1 MNKAK
6 PFCISKWEV
15 WEAYKRVKANQG
27 AAGVDGQSISGFEE
41 GLKDNL
47 FRIWNRMSS
56 GSYFPTP
63 VRRVDIPKD
72 NGGRRPLGI
81 PTVADRIAQTVVK
94 RYLEPILER
103 QFHPDSYG
111 YRAQK
116 SAIEA
121 VGVARQRCWRY
132 NWVLD
137 LDIKGFFDNIDHNL
151 LMRAVRKHT
160 DCKWALLYIERWLK
174 APVQMEDGSL
184 IHRDRGTPQGGV
196 ISPLLANLFLHYAF
210 DRWMQRQY
218 PQTPFERY
226 ADDMICHC
234 QDKAEAERLQVAIER
249 RFAECGLELNL
260 QKTKVVYCKDSNR
273 RGNYPEQKFDFLGYT
288 FRPRSAKGCSGQLFV
303 SFTPAI
309 SNKAAK
315 SIRDAA
321 RQWKLHRR
329 TDKSIDE
336 LAQEINPVVRGWVNY
351 YGSFYRTAL
360 ARTSQHL
367 NSILVKWATRKY
379 KRLKGHVQRAWHW
392 LRRIMRGQP
401 GLFAHW
407 QPFQVKAGQ

>member
-1 MNKAK
+1 
-6 PFCISKWEV
+6 
-15 WEAYKRVKANQG
+15 
-27 AAGVDGQSISGFEE
+27 
-41 GLKDNL
+41 
-47 FRIWNRMSS
+47 
-56 GSYFPTP
+56 
-63 VRRVDIPKD
+63 
-72 NGGRRPLGI
+72 
-81 PTVADRIAQTVVK
+81 
-94 RYLEPILER
+94 
-103 QFHPDSYG
+103 
-111 YRAQK
+111 
-116 SAIEA
+116 
-121 VGVARQRCWRY
+121 
-132 NWVLD
+132 
-137 LDIKGFFDNIDHNL
+137 
-151 LMRAVRKHT
+151 MRAVRKHT
-160 DCKWALLYIERWLK
+160 DCKWVLLYIERWLK
-174 APVQMEDGSL
+174 APVQMGDGSL

-234 QDKAEAERLQVAIER
+234 RNKAEAERLQVAVER
-249 RFAECGLELNL
+249 RFSECGLELNL

-273 RGNYPEQKFDFLGYT
+273 RGDYPEQKFDFLGYT
-288 FRPRSAKGCSGQLFV
+288 FRPRLAKGSSGQLFV

-315 SIRDAA
+315 SIRDVA

-351 YGSFYRTAL
+351 YGSFYRSAL

-379 KRLKGHVQRAWHW
+379 KRLKGHAQRAWHW
-392 LRRIMRGQP
+392 LRRIMRRQP
-401 GLFAHW
+401 RLFAHW
-407 QPFQVKAGQ
+407 QPSLAKAGQ